1 MRKLALVTA
10 IVFATLAIPAS
21 AQDKTTS
28 EPGKVAATRTL
39 TLTADV
45 VGIDSTT
52 RTVTLKGSKGNVVD
66 VVAGDEVKNFDQI
79 KVGDKV
85 VAKYQLGVSAEVT
98 KATGPRERVEQT
110 TGSRGSGSA
119 SATHT
124 VTVLADV
131 IATDP
136 PKRTMTLRGPKNT
149 VTVNVENPMHFNV
162 VKKGDRVLI
171 TYTEAIALSLEPA
184 AKPAAKK

>member
-10 IVFATLAIPAS
+10 IALATLAIPAS

-52 RTVTLKGSKGNVVD
+52 RTVTLRGSKGNVVD

-110 TGSRGSGSA
+110 TGSRGGWLSDGN
-119 SATHT
+119 TH
-124 VTVLADV
+124 
-131 IATDP
+131 
-136 PKRTMTLRGPKNT
+136 
-149 VTVNVENPMHFNV
+149 
-162 VKKGDRVLI
+162 GDRVGRRDRDRSAQADHDVAR
-171 TYTEAIALSLEPA
+171 TEEHGHRQRGKPDALQRGQER
-184 AKPAAKK
+184 